1 MVVAAPIIEGLANQW
16 VEGSMYELKALM
28 YVVRRFQRNLGHLAS
43 SQGSGGPWRNSFL
56 VGALETLVE
65 TFGLNATT

>member
-28 YVVRRFQRNLGHLAS
+28 YVVRRFQRNF
-43 SQGSGGPWRNSFL
+43 QG
-56 VGALETLVE
+56 
-65 TFGLNATT
+65 